1 MGNELR
7 EISKEQDRRRS
18 EMTIKAQELLQELYD
33 DTSFAIDSDT
43 GNADVNKA
51 LKTIENNIN
60 ELFKMAILE
69 KAKKYNIKIRR

>member
-1 MGNELR
+1 
-7 EISKEQDRRRS
+7 
-18 EMTIKAQELLQELYD
+18 MTIKAQELLQELYD

-60 ELFKMAILE
+60 ELFKMALLE
-69 KAKKYNIKIRR
+69 KAKNIT

>member
-1 MGNELR
+1 
-7 EISKEQDRRRS
+7 
-18 EMTIKAQELLQELYD
+18 MTIKAQELLQELYD